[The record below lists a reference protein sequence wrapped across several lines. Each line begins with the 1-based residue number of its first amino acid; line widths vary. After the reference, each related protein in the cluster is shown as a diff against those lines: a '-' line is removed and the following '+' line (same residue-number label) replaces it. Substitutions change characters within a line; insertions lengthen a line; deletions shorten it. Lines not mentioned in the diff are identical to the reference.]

1 MPMKKQEFYEKIRK
15 TEENLSPKSDF
26 LDRDEAY
33 LCLTEY
39 AKEGNYEMFEY
50 ILDSLLNDYSPY
62 YVANYHFSEEQIIDL
77 MYGEMLIDGSSAS
90 TFKEMFDLLRK
101 ENVLG
106 SG

>member
-1 MPMKKQEFYEKIRK
+1 
-15 TEENLSPKSDF
+15 
-26 LDRDEAY
+26 
-33 LCLTEY
+33 
-39 AKEGNYEMFEY
+39 
-50 ILDSLLNDYSPY
+50 
-62 YVANYHFSEEQIIDL
+62 